1 MNKPN
6 PKNTLVITATAAL
19 ALFGLLAAS
28 CGSSDGTTAA
38 TEDAIATY
46 ANGAHA
52 SYQAALETAQVM
64 DNAIDDFLANPSAEG
79 LNTAKQTWLAARD
92 DYGPTE
98 AYRFYDDSP
107 IEAIEGLVNAWP
119 MDEGYVDYVE
129 GNPDAGIIND
139 PAGFPN
145 ITKEMLVEANE
156 QGSEANVSTGWHAIE
171 FLLWGQDL
179 DSSGA
184 GNRSWKDYD
193 DKPNADRRS
202 TYLRVVSD
210 LLIEHLQSLVSQ
222 WTPGGPYHTTFRNL
236 DHDEALSRII
246 RGIGELSRGELA
258 GERMTVAYQ
267 ERSEEDEHS
276 CFSDN
281 TTNDIVANAIGIQ
294 RVLTA
299 TYPKGVIGT
308 SILDLVR
315 EQDAALAD
323 RLNREVAES
332 VSLVKQIPAPFD
344 QHVQEGV
351 SDSDPGRR
359 ALLAGITAL
368 EDQTD
373 TIVAAAQALGIT
385 ISVT

>member
-6 PKNTLVITATAAL
+6 PKNTLVITAAAAL

-28 CGSSDGTTAA
+28 CGSSDGTTTA

-52 SYQAALETAQVM
+52 SYEAALETAQVM

-98 AYRFYDDSP
+98 AYRFYDGP
-107 IEAIEGLVNAWP
+107 IEDIEGLVNAWP

-129 GNPDAGIIND
+129 GNPDGGIIND

-179 DSSGA
+179 DSSGT

-193 DKPNADRRS
+193 DKPNADRRA
-202 TYLRVVSD
+202 TYLQVVSD
-210 LLIEHLQSLVSQ
+210 LLIEHLESLVSD
-222 WTPGGPYHTTFRNL
+222 WAPNGSYHNTFMGL
-236 DHDEALSRII
+236 DENAALNRII
-246 RGIGELSRGELA
+246 TGIGELSRGELA
-258 GERMTVAYQ
+258 GERMAVAYR

-299 TYPKGVIGT
+299 TYPKGVTGT

-315 EQDAALAD
+315 QKDADLAN

-332 VSLVKQIPAPFD
+332 ISLVKQIPAPFD
-344 QHVQEGV
+344 QHVQAGV
-351 SDSDPGRR
+351 PDTDPGRM
-359 ALLAGITAL
+359 ALLAGIEAL

-373 TIVAAAQALGIT
+373 TIVAAAQALGVT
-385 ISVT
+385 IEVT